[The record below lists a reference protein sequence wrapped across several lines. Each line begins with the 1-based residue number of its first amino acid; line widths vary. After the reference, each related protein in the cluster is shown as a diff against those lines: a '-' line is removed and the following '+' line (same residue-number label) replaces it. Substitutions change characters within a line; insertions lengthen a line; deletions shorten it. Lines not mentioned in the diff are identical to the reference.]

1 MCTSNAQ
8 CATTRT
14 TCFIP
19 LLRTVLY
26 EHLVEI
32 SRRRQCGARGAFAD
46 DNRAGLP
53 GIGSVFLVRFNS
65 DAVGALRNGIAV
77 VVQAVPDQL
86 VFPRRPRRACDGAEM
101 VCLSMHEVPYR

>member
-1 MCTSNAQ
+1 MCSSNAQ

-19 LLRTVLY
+19 LLRTELD

-32 SRRRQCGARGAFAD
+32 GRRWQCGARGAFAD

-53 GIGSVFLVRFNS
+53 GIRSVFLVRFNG
-65 DAVGALRNGIAV
+65 DAVGALRHGIAV

-86 VFPRRPRRACDGAEM
+86 VFPRRPRRPCNGAELAR
-101 VCLSMHEVPYR
+101 LSMHKVP

>member
-19 LLRTVLY
+19 LLWTVLY

-32 SRRRQCGARGAFAD
+32 GRRRQCGARDAFAD
-46 DNRAGLP
+46 DNRACLP
-53 GIGSVFLVRFNS
+53 GIRSVFLVRFNS
-65 DAVGALRNGIAV
+65 DAVGTLRHGIAV
-77 VVQAVPDQL
+77 VVQAIPHQL
-86 VFPRRPRRACDGAEM
+86 IFPRRPRRACDGAELAR
-101 VCLSMHEVPYR
+101 LSMHEVPYR